1 LQVEIDQILGENK
14 MNDRNSQ
21 VTAGRR
27 MKWLAA
33 WMGAALLL
41 VYPSKSSAQS
51 NAEPESKTAA
61 RPSEPVSSRPFSGEL
76 LSGTPGHASLHGKAM
91 LAAAKSEAD
100 AVAEKPHRDDDPH
113 TKTIRIWDACDPATF
128 NAKVGPGTCQPGH
141 HGQTVFDDF
150 FAEVQ
155 LDQIAGGWRFN
166 PLLNT
171 TEGALKLARLELE
184 PGDRLSL
191 QNMGGEVHTFT
202 KVEEFGGGFFAP
214 LNPLTGNPE
223 PAPECARVLADGS
236 LAPQPETDTNQF
248 VEAGTTELGP
258 FAGTRALPLGV
269 THWECCVHP
278 WMRMNIV
285 VREHQHENEH
295 EHERQP

>member
-1 LQVEIDQILGENK
+1 

-21 VTAGRR
+21 ESTGRR

-33 WMGAALLL
+33 VTGAALLL
-41 VYPSKSSAQS
+41 ACPSKGSAQS
-51 NAEPESKTAA
+51 NAEPESKTAV
-61 RPSEPVSSRPFSGEL
+61 RPSEPVSSQPFSGE
-76 LSGTPGHASLHGKAM
+76 PGQASRHGKLV
-91 LAAAKSEAD
+91 LAAAKAEA
-100 AVAEKPHRDDDPH
+100 AAAAEKSHAGTDTH
-113 TKTIRIWDACDPATF
+113 TKTIRIWDACDPASF
-128 NAKVGPGTCQPGH
+128 NAAVGPGTCQPGH
-141 HGQTVFDDF
+141 HGQTNFQDF
-150 FAEVQ
+150 FGELQ

-171 TEGALKLARLELE
+171 TDGVLKLVRVELE

-191 QNMGGEVHTFT
+191 ENLGGEVHTFT

-258 FAGTRALPLGV
+258 LAGTRALPFGA
-269 THWECCVHP
+269 THWQCCVHP
-278 WMRMNIV
+278 WMRVNIV
-285 VREHQHENEH
+285 VREHEH
-295 EHERQP
+295 EHQP

>member
-1 LQVEIDQILGENK
+1 
-14 MNDRNSQ
+14 
-21 VTAGRR
+21 
-27 MKWLAA
+27 
-33 WMGAALLL
+33 
-41 VYPSKSSAQS
+41 
-51 NAEPESKTAA
+51 
-61 RPSEPVSSRPFSGEL
+61 
-76 LSGTPGHASLHGKAM
+76 M
-91 LAAAKSEAD
+91 LAAAKSEAA
-100 AVAEKPHRDDDPH
+100 AVAEKPHTESGTH

-171 TEGALKLARLELE
+171 TEGVLKLARLELE

-248 VEAGTTELGP
+248 VEAGTTEPGP

-278 WMRMNIV
+278 WMRINVV
-285 VREHQHENEH
+285 VRDH
-295 EHERQP
+295 EHDHQP

>member
-1 LQVEIDQILGENK
+1 

-21 VTAGRR
+21 ESAGRST
-27 MKWLAA
+27 KWLAA
-33 WMGAALLL
+33 GLGAALLL
-41 VYPSKSSAQS
+41 VCPSKGSAQS
-51 NAEPESKTAA
+51 NAEPQSKTAA
-61 RPSEPVSSRPFSGEL
+61 GPSETVPSQPSSGEL
-76 LSGTPGHASLHGKAM
+76 LNALPAQASQHGKAM
-91 LAAAKSEAD
+91 LAAAKAEA
-100 AVAEKPHRDDDPH
+100 AAAAEKPHTESDTH

-166 PLLNT
+166 PMLNT
-171 TEGALKLARLELE
+171 TDGVLKLARLELQ

-278 WMRMNIV
+278 WMRINIV
-285 VREHQHENEH
+285 VRDHEHQ
-295 EHERQP
+295 P

>member
-1 LQVEIDQILGENK
+1 
-14 MNDRNSQ
+14 MS
-21 VTAGRR
+21 
-27 MKWLAA
+27 WLAA
-33 WMGAALLL
+33 GVGAALLL
-41 VYPSKSSAQS
+41 ACLSKGSAQS
-51 NAEPESKTAA
+51 NAESKTAV
-61 RPSEPVSSRPFSGEL
+61 RPGEPASSQPFSGDL
-76 LSGTPGHASLHGKAM
+76 LNGAAGQASHPGKLV
-91 LAAAKSEAD
+91 LAADKGEA
-100 AVAEKPHRDDDPH
+100 AAAAEKSPAGTDTH
-113 TKTIRIWDACDPATF
+113 TRTIRIWDACDPASF
-128 NAKVGPGTCQPGH
+128 DAAVKPGTCKPGH
-141 HGQTVFDDF
+141 HGQTDFKDF
-150 FAEVQ
+150 FGELQ

-171 TEGALKLARLELE
+171 TDGILKLARLELE
-184 PGDRLSL
+184 PGEQLSL

-269 THWECCVHP
+269 THWQCCVHP

-285 VREHQHENEH
+285 VREHEH
-295 EHERQP
+295 EHQR

>member
-1 LQVEIDQILGENK
+1 
-14 MNDRNSQ
+14 MNGRNCQ
-21 VTAGRR
+21 EATGRSR
-27 MKWLAA
+27 KWLAA
-33 WMGAALLL
+33 GLGAALLL
-41 VYPSKSSAQS
+41 VCPIKGSAQS
-51 NAEPESKTAA
+51 HAEPPAKTAA
-61 RPSEPVSSRPFSGEL
+61 GPSETAAPQPSSGETL
-76 LSGTPGHASLHGKAM
+76 NAMPAQASQHGKAM
-91 LAAAKSEAD
+91 LAAAKAE
-100 AVAEKPHRDDDPH
+100 VAAAAAKPHTESDTH

-171 TEGALKLARLELE
+171 TDGVLKLARMELE
-184 PGDRLSL
+184 PGDRLAL

-248 VEAGTTELGP
+248 VEAGTTEPGP

-278 WMRMNIV
+278 WMRINIV
-285 VREHQHENEH
+285 VRDREH
-295 EHERQP
+295 EHKP